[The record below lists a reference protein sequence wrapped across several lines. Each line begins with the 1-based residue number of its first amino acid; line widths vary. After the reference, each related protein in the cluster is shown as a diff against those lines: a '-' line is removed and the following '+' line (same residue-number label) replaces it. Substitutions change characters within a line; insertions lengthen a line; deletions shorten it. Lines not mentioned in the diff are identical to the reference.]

1 MPTCARDT
9 RTLARP
15 DGRPD
20 VTPGLPDSILLKLI
34 LRQAEDALDL
44 DPVQRLALCVETG
57 GGQRAA
63 EAAAGIDGGRVLRH
77 GEALV
82 RAVIAARDHRH
93 LAIGLLDAGE
103 IARSPPQRVAL
114 FRQRPVGVETGMD
127 EEQTA
132 ILGIGSAPHARQQVV
147 MAGVA
152 LHRFAQPVGPAG
164 DRQRAFAEQAA
175 RFLGAAA
182 IGLQGRID
190 ALGHHPV
197 EDFAGGGRELQLQHL
212 APHLF
217 LRAAQVDEVFRLH
230 ARQQHAAA
238 EVPAWVRQWAQLK
251 HGLELA
257 AATAQRLL
265 ERLGNN
271 LGQVDQALARLAAAT
286 DPLAKK
292 KVIPPEA
299 VDDFAGTP
307 QEKTAWSMIDSAA
320 AGKAAEAIRELSTL
334 LCAGESPVG
343 LSAQAAAV
351 LRRLSSAARL
361 LSLPPGAGR
370 PASVEQAL
378 REAGV
383 AAWPQAMNQA
393 REALMQLGARRARSL
408 PAMFLELD
416 CALKGDASR
425 GLRAQLA
432 LERLFCKMSRQDQSD
447 RPRGTTQNASNRNR

>member
-1 MPTCARDT
+1 MAAAVNALEILKSPADWRLGTPSLIALVGDDPFLSCAIQSLLRDRLCPDEADRSWAWREFSGEDQPDPRDVFDEAATVPLFAGAT
-9 RTLARP
+9 RAAIVRNADAFVTGARSVLEKLAGSARG
-15 DGRPD
+15 GRGL
-20 VTPGLPDSILLKLI
+20 VIVEVRTFPGNT
-34 LRQAEDALDL
+34 
-44 DPVQRLALCVETG
+44 RLAKAVATHGMQIEISIP
-57 GGQRAA
+57 A
-63 EAAAGIDGGRVLRH
+63 RVN
-77 GEALV
+77 
-82 RAVIAARDHRH
+82 
-93 LAIGLLDAGE
+93 LA
-103 IARSPPQRVAL
+103 
-114 FRQRPVGVETGMD
+114 
-127 EEQTA
+127 
-132 ILGIGSAPHARQQVV
+132 
-147 MAGVA
+147 
-152 LHRFAQPVGPAG
+152 
-164 DRQRAFAEQAA
+164 
-175 RFLGAAA
+175 
-182 IGLQGRID
+182 
-190 ALGHHPV
+190 
-197 EDFAGGGRELQLQHL
+197 
-212 APHLF
+212 
-217 LRAAQVDEVFRLH
+217 
-230 ARQQHAAA
+230 
-238 EVPAWVRQWAQLK
+238 AWVRQWAQLK

-370 PASVEQAL
+370 PVSVEQAL